1 MDAVRRPALLAVA
14 ASLALLTAC
23 SDDGATAG
31 PRRTPA
37 DLGRS
42 SPYEKA
48 VLTDGARALF
58 PLRDA
63 DGLRPKDQIADL
75 AAGKAK
81 ATVVGGTISG
91 TSSPGGER
99 GALFLRGGRIVT
111 SLTTGFA
118 STDAFSVEMQVR
130 ADACTTAWGRVLGT
144 TDQTPAGRE
153 GMEVIHFPSQFT
165 QNPCRLGVEIWHK
178 NVYLG
183 GCHPTGVPAIGRW
196 FQLTLTYGSRHVT
209 CYENGRLVTTEV
221 LRAPGVF
228 LQTGPLGI
236 GGSGSGFQGPA
247 DGISLSE
254 VGIYDRVLT
263 VAEVRNHAGLLAQ
276 AAAPTPTAAPTRS

>member
-1 MDAVRRPALLAVA
+1 MVDRVRRPALLAMALSVA
-14 ASLALLTAC
+14 VLSAC
-23 SDDGATAG
+23 SGSGTPER
-31 PRRTPA
+31 PRQGPA

-48 VLTDGARALF
+48 VLTDGATALF

-63 DGLRPKDQIADL
+63 DGLGPKDQVADL
-75 AAGKAK
+75 AAGKAR
-81 ATVVGGTISG
+81 ATVLGGAISG

-118 STDAFSVEMQVR
+118 STDAFSIETQVR

-144 TDQTPAGRE
+144 TDQTKAGRE
-153 GMEVIHFPSQFT
+153 GMEIIHFPSQFA
-165 QNPCRLGVEIWHK
+165 QSPCRIGAEIWHQ
-178 NVYLG
+178 NRYLG
-183 GCHPTGVPAIGRW
+183 GCHPTAVPAIGRW
-196 FQLTLTYGSRHVT
+196 FQLTLTYADRHVA
-209 CYENGRLVTTEV
+209 CYENGRLVGKDV

-254 VGIYDRVLT
+254 VGVYGRVLT
-263 VAEVRNHAGLLAQ
+263 PVEIAAHAALLAAS
-276 AAAPTPTAAPTRS
+276 AAATTPSPTAS